1 MRRPL
6 TGGTRGV
13 MGWNGVVSVMT
24 AEVQPFIST
33 MAGTLDSKGRVCIPA
48 PFRDILTAQNTA
60 GVYLCPSFS
69 EPALEGFGDAVLQR
83 FHGRQAEKDPFFSPD
98 FDDMAF
104 AVLSMTQLLPRDEN
118 GRVRLPEDLIAH
130 AGLKD
135 RVTFI
140 GMGQKF
146 QIWEPERFVAMRD
159 ARLKRALAVRD
170 AHKAMGGG
178 E

>member
-1 MRRPL
+1 
-6 TGGTRGV
+6 
-13 MGWNGVVSVMT
+13 MT
-24 AEVQPFIST
+24 AHVQPFIST
-33 MAGTLDSKGRVCIPA
+33 MTGTLDGKGRVCIPA
-48 PFRDILTAQNTA
+48 PFRDILTAQNTT
-60 GVYLCPSFS
+60 GVYVCPSFS
-69 EPALEGFGDAVLQR
+69 EAALEGFGDHVLQR
-83 FHGRQAEKDPFFSPD
+83 FHAMQAEKDPFFSPD

-118 GRVRLPEDLIAH
+118 GRVRLPEEFIVH

-146 QIWEPERFVAMRD
+146 QIWEPERFAEMR
-159 ARLKRALAVRD
+159 AERLKRALAVRD
-170 AHKAMGGG
+170 AQKIGGG